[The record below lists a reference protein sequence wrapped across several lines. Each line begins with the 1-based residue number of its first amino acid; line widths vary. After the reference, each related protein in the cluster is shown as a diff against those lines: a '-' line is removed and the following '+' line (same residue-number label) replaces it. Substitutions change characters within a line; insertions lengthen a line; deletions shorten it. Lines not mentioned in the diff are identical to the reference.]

1 MEIKA
6 VRLAPDMPSRKDQVY
21 RFLCDYHDRY
31 LSGPSLSA
39 IAAAC
44 HTNKARVQDAIRK
57 LEREKLVQR
66 TPGKKGGTIPSR
78 HHADMVLR
86 ELEARG
92 YIINPP
98 GTPLIDLDQDGR
110 LVVSADTV
118 TNASLPPARPHAHGA
133 AQSDER
139 DGHDGEIGGERP
151 E

>member
-1 MEIKA
+1 MEIEA
-6 VRLAPDMPSRKDQVY
+6 VRLTPDMPSRKDQVY

-57 LEREKLVQR
+57 LEREQLVHR
-66 TPGKKGGTIPSR
+66 TPGKKGGTIPLR
-78 HHADMVLR
+78 HHADVVLR

-98 GTPLIDLDQDGR
+98 GTPLVDLDQNGR
-110 LVVSADTV
+110 LVVIAPAV
-118 TNASLPPARPHAHGA
+118 TNSSLPREPARAHGA
-133 AQSDER
+133 GQSDER
-139 DGHDGEIGGERP
+139 DGQDDEHGGRRP
-151 E
+151 D

>member
-57 LEREKLVQR
+57 LEREQLVQR
-66 TPGKKGGTIPSR
+66 TPGKKGGTIPR
-78 HHADMVLR
+78 HRADVVLR
-86 ELEARG
+86 KLEALG

-98 GTPLIDLDQDGR
+98 GTPLIDLDQNGR

-118 TNASLPPARPHAHGA
+118 TNASLPPARPCAHGA
-133 AQSDER
+133 GQSDER
-139 DGHDGEIGGERP
+139 DGQDDEHGGRRP
-151 E
+151 D